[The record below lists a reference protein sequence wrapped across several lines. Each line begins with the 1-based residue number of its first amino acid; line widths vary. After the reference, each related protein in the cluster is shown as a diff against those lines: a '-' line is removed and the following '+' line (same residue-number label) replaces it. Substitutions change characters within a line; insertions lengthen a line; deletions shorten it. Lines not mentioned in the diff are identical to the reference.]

1 MQEIRLG
8 EDRSTIQKNSR
19 DKLSRLKIFE
29 KFAGFAKKHEIVK
42 ITKVYPIK
50 VLSKRNMLRKSKI
63 SPCYS
68 ESNSLK
74 QYRSMQCVFLVM
86 AKFHG
91 GGGSLYSFSKEWARS
106 NLWKLK
112 RGGGDRMWAIHEGE
126 WKILNCQKISF
137 Y

>member
-63 SPCYS
+63 SPC
-68 ESNSLK
+68 
-74 QYRSMQCVFLVM
+74 
-86 AKFHG
+86 
-91 GGGSLYSFSKEWARS
+91 
-106 NLWKLK
+106 
-112 RGGGDRMWAIHEGE
+112 
-126 WKILNCQKISF
+126 
-137 Y
+137 